1 MLPVAILAGGLA
13 TRLRPL
19 TSMVPKSLIDVN
31 GEPFIA
37 HQLRLLRRHHID
49 RVVLCVGYLGE
60 LIQDAI
66 EDGKAY
72 GLRVEYVFDGQV
84 PLGTAGAIKK
94 ALPLLGA
101 AFFVLYGDS
110 YLPCDYSAVQ
120 QAFWESGKP
129 ALMTVFRNEGLFDA
143 SNVELEN
150 GRIVVYDKKS
160 RTLRMRWIDYGL
172 GVFKPSAFSKVA
184 DGATYDLASLY
195 QDLLKRDELAG
206 FETKERFYE
215 IGSLEGLRE
224 TTGFLACQQLRETI

>member
-1 MLPVAILAGGLA
+1 V
-13 TRLRPL
+13 
-19 TSMVPKSLIDVN
+19 VPKSLIDVN

-37 HQLRLLRRHHID
+37 HQLRLLRSHHID

-60 LIQDAI
+60 LIQDAVG
-66 EDGKAY
+66 DGRAY
-72 GLRVEYVFDGQV
+72 GVRVEYVFDGQA

-120 QAFWESGKP
+120 RAFWESGKP

-150 GRIVVYDKKS
+150 GRIVAYDKNS
-160 RTLRMRWIDYGL
+160 RTPRMRWIDYGL

-184 DGATYDLASLY
+184 DGETYDLASLY
-195 QDLLKRDELAG
+195 QDLLKHDELAG

-215 IGSLEGLRE
+215 IGSLKGLRE